1 MRNVPTL
8 LRRELNTYFA
18 SVLGYVVIMFFM
30 IVMGFVFCSVIGEL
44 VRSGPTQITVMQ
56 GFFYWFWLPSL
67 FVVPAITMRL
77 LAEEKRS
84 GSIEMLMTAP
94 VTDFEVVFAKWLG
107 ALTLYALMW
116 ALTGL
121 YVWILRVFVSK
132 GTGMDLGPIFS
143 GYLGVLLIGQ
153 FLVAI
158 GVLCSA
164 LTKNQ
169 VTAFLIA
176 FALIFLLI
184 IGVMFGSFFLRGT
197 PAGKLFDFISAFE
210 QMGDFGRGLVDVRPL
225 VLYAS
230 GTALALF
237 LTTRIV
243 ESRKW
248 R

>member
-8 LRRELNTYFA
+8 LRRELNAYFA
-18 SVLGYVVIMFFM
+18 SALGYIVIMFFLV
-30 IVMGFVFCSVIGEL
+30 VMGFVFCSVIGEL

-132 GTGMDLGPIFS
+132 GTDLDLGPIFS
-143 GYLGVLLIGQ
+143 GYVGVLLVGQ

-169 VTAFLIA
+169 VAAFLIA
-176 FALIFLLI
+176 FALMFLFI
-184 IGVMFGSFFLRGT
+184 VGVMFGSYFLRGT
-197 PAGKLFDFISAFE
+197 PPGKLFDFISAFE

-230 GTALALF
+230 GTVLALF
-237 LTTRIV
+237 MTMRIV

>member
-8 LRRELNTYFA
+8 LRRELNACFA
-18 SVLGYVVIMFFM
+18 SVLGYIVIMFFL
-30 IVMGFVFCSVIGEL
+30 IVMGFVFCSVIAEL
-44 VRSGPTQITVMQ
+44 LRSGPTQITVMQ

-84 GSIEMLMTAP
+84 GSIEILMTAP
-94 VTDFEVVFAKWLG
+94 VTDFEVVFAKYLG
-107 ALTLYALMW
+107 AVLLYSLLWLM
-116 ALTGL
+116 TGP
-121 YVWILRVFVSK
+121 YVWILHVFASRGASV
-132 GTGMDLGPIFS
+132 DLGPIFS
-143 GYLGVLLIGQ
+143 GYVGVLLVGQ
-153 FLVAI
+153 FLVAL

-169 VTAFLIA
+169 VAAFLIA
-176 FALIFLLI
+176 FALMFLFI
-184 IGVMFGSFFLRGT
+184 VGVLFGSFFLRGT
-197 PAGKLFDFISAFE
+197 PAGKLFDSVSAFE
-210 QMGDFGRGLVDVRPL
+210 QMGDFGRGLVDLRPL

-230 GTALALF
+230 GTVAALF
-237 LTTRIV
+237 LTTRVV

>member
-8 LRRELNTYFA
+8 LRREMNAYFA
-18 SVLGYVVIMFFM
+18 SVIGYTVIMFFL

-44 VRSGPTQITVMQ
+44 MRSGPTQITVMQ

-67 FVVPAITMRL
+67 FVIPAITMRL

-132 GTGMDLGPIFS
+132 GTGLDLGPIFS
-143 GYLGVLLIGQ
+143 GYVGVLLVGQ

-169 VTAFLIA
+169 VAAFLIA
-176 FALIFLLI
+176 FALMFLFI
-184 IGVMFGSFFLRGT
+184 IGVMFGSYFLRGT
-197 PAGKLFDFISAFE
+197 QPGKLFDSISAFE
-210 QMGDFGRGLVDVRPL
+210 QMVDFGRGLVDLRPL

>member
-18 SVLGYVVIMFFM
+18 SVLGYVVIMFFL

-44 VRSGPTQITVMQ
+44 MRSGPTQITVMQ

-132 GTGMDLGPIFS
+132 GTGVDLGPVLS
-143 GYLGVLLIGQ
+143 GYIGVLLVGQ

-169 VTAFLIA
+169 VAAFLIA
-176 FALIFLLI
+176 FALMFLFI
-184 IGVMFGSFFLRGT
+184 VGVMFGSYFLRGT
-197 PAGKLFDFISAFE
+197 QPGKLFDSISAFE
-210 QMGDFGRGLVDVRPL
+210 QMVDFGRGLVDLRPL

-230 GTALALF
+230 GTALVLF